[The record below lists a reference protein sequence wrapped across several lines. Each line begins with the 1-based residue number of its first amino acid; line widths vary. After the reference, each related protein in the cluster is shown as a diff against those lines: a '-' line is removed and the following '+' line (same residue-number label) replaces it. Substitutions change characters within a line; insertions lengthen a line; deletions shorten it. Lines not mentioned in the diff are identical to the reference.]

1 MNSQNT
7 PVHIRLWHR
16 DFWLMAI
23 ANLLLTSAVYMLVP
37 TMPQWLVE
45 TQGLTIVESGIAMA
59 TFGVGLFVFCVIPR
73 SALSSKCGLYVVCPG
88 HGCPDRTALLCR
100 CPAQ

>member
-23 ANLLLTSAVYMLVP
+23 ANLLLTVAVYMLVP
-37 TMPQWLVE
+37 TMPGWLVE
-45 TQGLTIVESGIAMA
+45 SQGLSSLETGIAMGA
-59 TFGVGLFVFCVIPR
+59 FGVGLFVLGPFVSFLVQVFENEIHVI
-73 SALSSKCGLYVVCPG
+73 
-88 HGCPDRTALLCR
+88 
-100 CPAQ
+100 

>member
-59 TFGVGLFVFCVIPR
+59 TFGVGLFVFGAFCH
-73 SALSSKCGLYVVCPG
+73 SSFSTIVGMWSVCGLSWPWVP
-88 HGCPDRTALLCR
+88 
-100 CPAQ
+100 

>member
-23 ANLLLTSAVYMLVP
+23 ANLLLTISVYMLIPV
-37 TMPQWLVE
+37 MPKWLME
-45 TQGLTIVESGIAMA
+45 NQGLTAELSGLAMA
-59 TFGVGLFVFCVIPR
+59 AFGVGLWTMGAFVSYLVQHYRRKIGR
-73 SALSSKCGLYVVCPG
+73 AHV
-88 HGCPDRTALLCR
+88 
-100 CPAQ
+100 